1 MPVRPRNRAYM
12 LGPNTSSWPSQVGS
26 LDPYIILLFSSLIII
41 VFTLIPPEVRS
52 MDIPYMS
59 PFNTSPLYL
68 RRSVFLKRPFSQCT
82 EDQQAIP
89 LPVTSGPRIS
99 SINFPTRQATKR
111 QRGKKK
117 KKKAKESRTCKWIMH
132 NVREAIVAS
141 LGFVRSQHRHDPFGS
156 YGFIELMIRLE

>member
-111 QRGKKK
+111 QRGEKKK
-117 KKKAKESRTCKWIMH
+117 KKPKKVERVSGSCTTFARRSLPPLASF
-132 NVREAIVAS
+132 EASTDMTRSAATAS
-141 LGFVRSQHRHDPFGS
+141 SNL
-156 YGFIELMIRLE
+156 